1 MLSFFVLFTLFTL
14 STLTCCNAKQTT
26 HNSILTRIIVKN
38 HDLNINISQQ
48 QSQLLGDRQLIKK
61 SLKII
66 LF

>member
-26 HNSILTRIIVKN
+26 HDPILTRIIVKTY
-38 HDLNINISQQ
+38 DLNINISQQ
-48 QSQLLGDRQLIKK
+48 QSQPLVIANALKK